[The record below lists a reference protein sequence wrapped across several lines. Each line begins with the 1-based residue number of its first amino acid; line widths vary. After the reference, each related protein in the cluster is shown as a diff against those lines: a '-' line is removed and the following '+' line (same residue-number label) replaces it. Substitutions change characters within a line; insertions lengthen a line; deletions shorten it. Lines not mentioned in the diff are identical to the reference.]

1 MTFRIEEK
9 LYVRPENLIDF
20 KSYLKKKSINRI
32 YNPRKIKSLYFDN
45 SNLEMY
51 NDSIEGLVPRK
62 KIRIRCYPDDQDK
75 KLYLEIKNSSVE
87 GRFKSRKTIDN
98 NSFDQYRQNGVLDSQ
113 YGICLPNFYV
123 SYKREYAMLEDV
135 RVSIDTDIFYNDYR
149 TQLIYRDDKI
159 IVEIKTS
166 IKKNLDDLVE
176 LFPFQRTRFS
186 KYCFAVQNLSKNLI
200 AF

>member
-9 LYVRPENLIDF
+9 LYIRPENLIDF

-45 SNLEMY
+45 SNFEMY

-87 GRFKSRKTIDN
+87 GRFKSRKIIDN
-98 NSFDQYRQNGVLDSQ
+98 NSFDQYRQNGFFDSQ

-135 RVSIDTDIFYNDYR
+135 RVSIDKDIFYSDYR
-149 TQLIYRDDKI
+149 TELIHRDDKI

-200 AF
+200 AS

>member
-149 TQLIYRDDKI
+149 TQLIHRDDKI

-200 AF
+200 AS

>member
-9 LYVRPENLIDF
+9 LYIRPENLIDF

-149 TQLIYRDDKI
+149 TQLIHRDDKI

-200 AF
+200 AS

>member
-1 MTFRIEEK
+1 
-9 LYVRPENLIDF
+9 
-20 KSYLKKKSINRI
+20 
-32 YNPRKIKSLYFDN
+32 
-45 SNLEMY
+45 MY

-149 TQLIYRDDKI
+149 TQLIHRDDKI

-200 AF
+200 AS